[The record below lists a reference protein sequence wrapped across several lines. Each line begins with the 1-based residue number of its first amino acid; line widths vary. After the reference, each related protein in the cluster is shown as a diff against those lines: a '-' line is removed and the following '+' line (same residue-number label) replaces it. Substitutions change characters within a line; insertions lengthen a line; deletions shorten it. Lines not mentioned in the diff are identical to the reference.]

1 MSTDNPGNFFRSEDF
16 DNNEEDGVE
25 NWKPIKMNGR
35 ALYKKAI
42 DILNITQTICDLM
55 PDEEYEEMTKGLM
68 LSNAMIIP
76 AKIHGAMAVDNVY
89 SMMMENA
96 VIIKVNICELKAQLW
111 ACDEIHGIEKKY
123 TEVLKEEIKIFKA
136 LFIDWVGSFENENDL
151 PDDWHLFNDPDSFSG
166 DDESFNANDEI

>member
-16 DNNEEDGVE
+16 DNNEDDGAE
-25 NWKPIKMNGR
+25 NWKPLKVNGR

-76 AKIHGAMAVDNVY
+76 AKIHAAMAVDNVY

-96 VIIKVNICELKAQLW
+96 VIIK
-111 ACDEIHGIEKKY
+111 
-123 TEVLKEEIKIFKA
+123 
-136 LFIDWVGSFENENDL
+136 
-151 PDDWHLFNDPDSFSG
+151 
-166 DDESFNANDEI
+166 